1 MTWEHFYLVFMGM
14 YLLVKKKVLNVT
26 LVCLQG
32 PIPWLKANPWK
43 TFSNLSFF
51 LLKELWEMV
60 SDREAWLAACGV
72 PKSHDLA
79 TEQQLFLL
87 KPLLLHTYIS
97 LLSLS
102 IFNVQS
108 WFSLLYLQFFV
119 VKYWNKQKSWST
131 SAMNTVF
138 MPHKFNN

>member
-1 MTWEHFYLVFMGM
+1 MTWEHFYLVFTGM

-32 PIPWLKANPWK
+32 PIPWLKANLWK

-60 SDREAWLAACGV
+60 RDREAWLAAAYGV
-72 PKSHDLA
+72 PESHDLV

-87 KPLLLHTYIS
+87 KPLLLHMYIS

-102 IFNVQS
+102 IFDVQS
-108 WFSLLYLQFFV
+108 WFSLYFFNFLL
-119 VKYWNKQKSWST
+119 WNIEINRKVGALVQKHCI
-131 SAMNTVF
+131 SAT
-138 MPHKFNN
+138 

>member
-1 MTWEHFYLVFMGM
+1 M
-14 YLLVKKKVLNVT
+14 
-26 LVCLQG
+26 VCLQG
-32 PIPWLKANPWK
+32 TIPWLKANPWE
-43 TFSNLSFF
+43 TFSNLSFL

-60 SDREAWLAACGV
+60 RDREAWLAAAYGV

-87 KPLLLHTYIS
+87 RPLLLHMYIS

-119 VKYWNKQKSWST
+119 VKYSNKHKSWST
-131 SAMNTVF
+131 SRMNTVCHINSTINHLLYLF
-138 MPHKFNN
+138 YFLLSMDAHIYSEMFKT